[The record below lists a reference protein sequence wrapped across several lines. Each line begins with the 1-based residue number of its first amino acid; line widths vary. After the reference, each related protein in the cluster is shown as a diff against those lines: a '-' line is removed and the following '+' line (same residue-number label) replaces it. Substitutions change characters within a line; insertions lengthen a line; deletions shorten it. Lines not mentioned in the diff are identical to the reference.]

1 VQAGPF
7 HSQSTEAWF
16 YHVPGLKIYYPS
28 NAYQAKGLLLRA
40 IEDPNPVLFFEHKFL
55 YRNQSDLVPTD
66 YFTVEEGKAIVHDF
80 GTDCCIVTY
89 GWGVQ
94 KSIQIVQE
102 NRIKATVID
111 LNTLMPWDK
120 DTVMEQ
126 VKRCNKVLVLTE
138 DCLTGSIISDI
149 AAWISEHCFN
159 WLDAP
164 VKRLGSLDTPV
175 PLAKTLEDEFLPWNR
190 LKQEL
195 ENLILY

>member
-1 VQAGPF
+1 
-7 HSQSTEAWF
+7 
-16 YHVPGLKIYYPS
+16 
-28 NAYQAKGLLLRA
+28 
-40 IEDPNPVLFFEHKFL
+40 
-55 YRNQSDLVPTD
+55 
-66 YFTVEEGKAIVHDF
+66 
-80 GTDCCIVTY
+80 
-89 GWGVQ
+89 
-94 KSIQIVQE
+94 
-102 NRIKATVID
+102 
-111 LNTLMPWDK
+111 MPWDK
-120 DTVMEQ
+120 DTVLEQ

-149 AAWISEHCFN
+149 AAWISEYCFN